1 MRVIEVI
8 EKIKLLILFVIIGFF
23 LLIIDLLFLKISMI
37 FLELDL

>member
-23 LLIIDLLFLKISMI
+23 LLIIDFLFLKISMI